1 MPYGVQRGYI
11 ALGLFRDDQDVE
23 SSPSQ
28 FGTVRPGD
36 IKYKDV
42 NGDGIING
50 MDERPIG
57 YPGS

>member
-42 NGDGIING
+42 NGDGRITEDDQVPLG
-50 MDERPIG
+50 LL
-57 YPGS
+57 